1 MQIHFVHVE
10 EIEQIVKFDEEE
22 VDGRVCFEG
31 VEWLDVVKLE
41 SLGDQRTSGILICVS
56 VCPS

>member
-1 MQIHFVHVE
+1 MEEAEQTVE
-10 EIEQIVKFDEEE
+10 FDEEE

-31 VEWLDVVKLE
+31 VEWLDVVKIE
-41 SLGDQRTSGILICVS
+41 SLSGRRTSGILICVS